1 MYALRFAAKSALASR
16 TNTKTCQMLIPLFL
30 ISRSCVCV
38 LLRRRTNQRRAWEP
52 MVGDSSNVTSVPAQ
66 SKQNVRYKFSRAKLS
81 MCSTYLEL
89 YFFTVQYM
97 FKIKLMWQILS
108 RVIHSCGRFSFFFS
122 SFAWVQ
128 KTAEKK
134 WKKRTDTVKVA
145 SNYFSLFGSFL
156 EGRGFTKQK
165 RRVFFLF
172 QRYITSSIIVRT
184 SKATV
189 FGWKIFP
196 QPLSAAAEICSFP
209 FSSPCG
215 SPPSSNIAAQ
225 VTAKEGRGR
234 QRLSK
239 IR

>member
-1 MYALRFAAKSALASR
+1 
-16 TNTKTCQMLIPLFL
+16 
-30 ISRSCVCV
+30 
-38 LLRRRTNQRRAWEP
+38 
-52 MVGDSSNVTSVPAQ
+52 
-66 SKQNVRYKFSRAKLS
+66 
-81 MCSTYLEL
+81 
-89 YFFTVQYM
+89 
-97 FKIKLMWQILS
+97 MWQILF
-108 RVIHSCGRFSFFFS
+108 RVIHSCGRFSFFSS

-134 WKKRTDTVKVA
+134 MEEKAAAKRTDTVKVA

-156 EGRGFTKQK
+156 AGRGFAKQK

-172 QRYITSSIIVRT
+172 QRYMTSSIIVRT

-209 FSSPCG
+209 FSSSSG
-215 SPPSSNIAAQ
+215 RPSSNIAAR